1 MFYRQSLQNINVVVL
16 TLDGGLLDLNHLRY
30 FYLKK
35 QGKLHNENIS
45 IEQFDSHIGNYLN
58 MYDFLGFD
66 FDQEAMEQNLFEY
79 VKYTP
84 GVVKSGVEELLKFL
98 NTKGIRV
105 AVYTTY
111 KAKRAIQYLQLCKL
125 EQYVDYVIGGDSE
138 CQVLPNNE
146 IIDLIISKF
155 NIKNDEL
162 LVAANFKSM
171 VTAANLSYTNV
182 IYLTDLVEPTITIER
197 MVYRLVRNC
206 FEIINLFLFDRFDDV
221 TMFGEALNFS
231 DNMDETELEK
241 TYVSL
246 IKQYGDDPE
255 LLRLVRKAY
264 FYYLG
269 ELQNRHFEVFAKDR
283 INPVDYPKLNEGL
296 LFEQADQELGDLKD
310 KIEQAFDLGLGHA
323 PGDKTIE
330 KMKSEL
336 DFNDFLK
343 YGQQPEYIKLL
354 DDKRDGETNAID
366 LDFTTEV
373 KKADLIELELLN
385 KSTPTPMASEKVQ
398 LVAKGGKFDEEQ
410 FPDIEKPLGQS
421 HQKQTPAAPSNE
433 EFDLTDPNQP
443 AMPNPDDRIE
453 EPATG
458 ATNESEGNLES
469 EVLAA
474 DDLDNIKQLVKE
486 QVENDPNVT
495 QNQKETL
502 DLLSALETREID
514 KKELQAANGYGLDHD
529 KEFYLDK
536 RGFFARHKYFF
547 YPLFITAIGFGLY
560 YITGA
565 PFENQTGILETLDSI
580 LDFYLDGVV
589 ALFTMILEFINGY
602 LPMIPT
608 YETLMA
614 SEYALG
620 FTFLFYFIVD
630 VIIFD
635 MIYTV
640 FKFIFRAG
648 KK

>member
-1 MFYRQSLQNINVVVL
+1 MFYRQSLQNIKVVVL

-66 FDQEAMEQNLFEY
+66 FDPEKMEQNLFEY

-111 KAKRAIQYLQLCKL
+111 KAKRAIQYLQLFKL

-246 IKQYGDDPE
+246 IKQYSDDPE

-296 LFEQADQELGDLKD
+296 LFEQADQELGNLKD
-310 KIEQAFDLGLGHA
+310 KIEEAFDLGLGHA
-323 PGDKTIE
+323 PNDKSIE

-343 YGQQPEYIKLL
+343 YGQQPKFIKELASGQ
-354 DDKRDGETNAID
+354 DGVTKVVD

-373 KKADLIELELLN
+373 KKDDLIELDLE
-385 KSTPTPMASEKVQ
+385 KTASSIEAAPEKVQ
-398 LVAKGGKFDEEQ
+398 LVAKGGKFEAEQ
-410 FPDIEKPLGQS
+410 FDDIEKPLGQS
-421 HQKQTPAAPSNE
+421 HAKLADESQTAI
-433 EFDLTDPNQP
+433 EFELPEPKQP
-443 AMPNPDDRIE
+443 ALEQELETPKPAEVDSATEN
-453 EPATG
+453 EPLVSG
-458 ATNESEGNLES
+458 ELES
-469 EVLAA
+469 LE
-474 DDLDNIKQLVKE
+474 QLVKE

-502 DLLSALETREID
+502 DLISALETREID
-514 KKELQAANGYGLDHD
+514 KKELQEADNFGLDHD

-547 YPLFITAIGFGLY
+547 YPLLITLVGFGLY
-560 YITGA
+560 YVTGA

-589 ALFTMILEFINGY
+589 ALFTMILEFVNGY

-630 VIIFD
+630 VIVFD

-640 FKFIFRAG
+640 FKFIFKTS